1 MFSRWGT
8 PIVAYI
14 LHYHNT
20 CTGAAHTT
28 IGGFGILLLEKQFE
42 LADNCGLANCAL
54 THGQTAN
61 VAKSMPATQCVG
73 VQLVLFI

>member
-1 MFSRWGT
+1 M
-8 PIVAYI
+8 I
-14 LHYHNT
+14 
-20 CTGAAHTT
+20 AAAISHWCNNGE
-28 IGGFGILLLEKQFE
+28 IAVIRFLEKQFE

-73 VQLVLFI
+73 VQLVPFI